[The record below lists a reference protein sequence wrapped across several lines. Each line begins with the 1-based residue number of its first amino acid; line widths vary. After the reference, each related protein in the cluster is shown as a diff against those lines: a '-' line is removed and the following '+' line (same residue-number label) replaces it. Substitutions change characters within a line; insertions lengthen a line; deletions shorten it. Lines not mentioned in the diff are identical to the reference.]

1 MARRLGFDHN
11 PLRRG
16 SDVIEAWLLPAV
28 IAVFLILGPFVAG
41 AAGLWV
47 HADNAA
53 AQRAMRSWHQVPA
66 VLLQAA
72 PGPMMSDNGSNTWL
86 VWTPARWTA
95 DGRAHA
101 GSVPA
106 PAGTRAGASVPVWL
120 DRAGDVQVPPLTA
133 AGDRDRVMVGMSLA
147 LGAFALL
154 LAGLALLGQADARPQ
169 EARGLGG
176 GLAVGGPAVEPAHLA
191 RPAAPAS
198 SRLRMHWTTG
208 QARPTVGQE
217 TVKSPAIRVPVLVGG
232 RPGGSGRARHFSAGR
247 DARRP
252 RQLGRRAAEV
262 ATGVFANQKA
272 VRHYRRATELLRQA
286 PADRLGPRRRAQRR
300 RPGRVG

>member
-154 LAGLALLGQADARPQ
+154 LAGLALLGR
-169 EARGLGG
+169 
-176 GLAVGGPAVEPAHLA
+176 
-191 RPAAPAS
+191 
-198 SRLRMHWTTG
+198 RM
-208 QARPTVGQE
+208 
-217 TVKSPAIRVPVLVGG
+217 L
-232 RPGGSGRARHFSAGR
+232 
-247 DARRP
+247 D
-252 RQLGRRAAEV
+252 
-262 ATGVFANQKA
+262 
-272 VRHYRRATELLRQA
+272 
-286 PADRLGPRRRAQRR
+286 RRRLA
-300 RPGRVG
+300 GWEAAWLSVGPQWSRHT